1 MQISFF
7 GGPGMKVRRVPG
19 THRVT
24 IVHPAS
30 PVVTRIL
37 GTITA
42 PSAALLQ
49 IIYADGTRATIPFVW
64 VTRPIAAGFFAYD
77 VPDGRLSGPGRPTGL
92 VLSDGHG
99 KVLAREAIVGG
110 LIRQVYPAVQSAPRP
125 ATALPKTPDG
135 AVGPAAA
142 RRPATVLPWSSGAT
156 ASRSSTCDALRR
168 IASLPGAL
176 RLPTSASG
184 SRRSSAFS
192 DSRVDSLPRSPGS
205 VFRGGPGV
213 RRRARAV
220 RRLRHQHRGRAS
232 LAGSV
237 RLACPGRN
245 CIDSRRP
252 HVLREPGR
260 RSRSRPVRP
269 LCPAAKCVATR
280 RSDDFQQLWRRR
292 SGRRSRDSARQPL
305 RLLPA
310 VCGYVLVPDGA
321 TFVERS
327 TTGKRFTV
335 TIVHRFISHQNLA
348 PYSKA
353 TLFWRK

>member
-42 PSAALLQ
+42 PSASLLQ
-49 IIYADGTRATIPFVW
+49 IVYADGTRVTIPFVW
-64 VTRPIAAGFFAYD
+64 VTQPIAAGFFAYD

-92 VLSDGHG
+92 VLSDGRG
-99 KVLAREAIVGG
+99 KVLAREAIIGG

-125 ATALPKTPDG
+125 AAALPKTPKVPSAPLQRGTGDG
-135 AVGPAAA
+135 TSVVVGRNGIAIFDLRRTSPDRIPAGSPSLAYECFRITKEFGILGLAGGFGPAAQ
-142 RRPATVLPWSSGAT
+142 VQSSGDVQVYVGA
-156 ASRSSTCDALRR
+156 RGPFDGCDISNGAGHLWPDRFGSHAPVEIALTPAGRKYFANR
-168 IASLPGAL
+168 AAARDLAL
-176 RLPTSASG
+176 FVHSA
-184 SRRSSAFS
+184 
-192 DSRVDSLPRSPGS
+192 
-205 VFRGGPGV
+205 
-213 RRRARAV
+213 
-220 RRLRHQHRGRAS
+220 RLRSAWQPGGTRLSTA
-232 LAGSV
+232 LAATFGSALT
-237 RLACPGRN
+237 RL
-245 CIDSRRP
+245 
-252 HVLREPGR
+252 
-260 RSRSRPVRP
+260 RS
-269 LCPAAKCVATR
+269 AAA
-280 RSDDFQQLWRRR
+280 
-292 SGRRSRDSARQPL
+292 P
-305 RLLPA
+305 LPA
-310 VCGYVLVPDGA
+310 GRVGYVLVPDGA

-353 TLFWRK
+353 TLFWRR